1 MNIDTLELHDAI
13 VQSASIDYASKR
25 VSLMLELYESAS
37 EKQRTRVELTFDEV
51 ESMSHVADF
60 KRLEKNRF
68 AGNVNYW
75 VPGDA
80 QSPTFIYLTD
90 GVITIASHK
99 SPSVRK
105 AS

>member
-1 MNIDTLELHDAI
+1 MDIDTLELHDALI
-13 VQSASIDYASKR
+13 QSASIDYASKR
-25 VSLMLELYESAS
+25 VSLVLELYESAS
-37 EKQRTRVELTFDEV
+37 EKKRTRVELAFDEV

-60 KRLEKNRF
+60 ARLEKNRF

-90 GVITIASHK
+90 GVMTIASRK
-99 SPSVRK
+99 PPSAHEV
-105 AS
+105 S